1 MSANVGS
8 ALSTTSILNIL
19 KTQKVDI
26 SRLTLSTYLNAL
38 VDSYFVHRV
47 PRFDVRGKLTL
58 RSEEKYYLSDIGFRH
73 HLINTPIKDYG
84 HLLEN
89 IVYLEL
95 SRRYKKVCIGKNTQ
109 KEIDFVVQTSDGF
122 AYYQVSQTV
131 LDPKTL
137 ERELNAFSG
146 LKDAYPRYLLTMD
159 SLGKGRNFDG
169 IKQLNLVQWLLN

>member
-1 MSANVGS
+1 MGS
-8 ALSTTSILNIL
+8 TPVTTSNSSATGTILAKPNLLQGIL
-19 KTQKVDI
+19 VLQD
-26 SRLTLSTYLNAL
+26 
-38 VDSYFVHRV
+38 D
-47 PRFDVRGKLTL
+47 G
-58 RSEEKYYLSDIGFRH
+58 GCQ
-73 HLINTPIKDYG
+73 
-84 HLLEN
+84 
-89 IVYLEL
+89 LEL
-95 SRRYKKVCIGKNTQ
+95 TRRFKKVCIGKNTQ

-131 LDPKTL
+131 VNPKTL